1 MTPEELEAAKRDA
14 EKLRAAVS
22 GLEAG
27 LAKQHMEAS
36 LASLERIISK
46 AESGEGPYTLQ
57 IVCPGRTFTVHLP
70 ATATVGQ
77 LREAVLRESGVAH
90 THSALT
96 AAGVGDLNEAP
107 ADKPLASSQ
116 LPREAELTLS
126 LKQAPAVVNA
136 RAGVTA
142 TSAAAALAQARR
154 AGVSAG
160 SSFES
165 LALAL
170 HCFMLQSGFVCTG
183 TDEGAAVSGFAPPVR
198 DVPEGQVVPKDWNS
212 VAGAIRYCDTPFP
225 NINFMR
231 DIMCSTCSHSGC

>member
-1 MTPEELEAAKRDA
+1 MTPEELDAAKRDA

-22 GLEAG
+22 ALGDG

-36 LASLERIISK
+36 LASLEKIISK
-46 AESGEGPYTLQ
+46 AESGEAPYTLQ
-57 IVCPGRTFTVHLP
+57 VVCPGRTFTVHLP
-70 ATATVGQ
+70 HTATVGQ
-77 LREAVLRESGVAH
+77 LREAVLSESGVAA

-96 AAGVGDLNEAP
+96 AASVSDLNELP
-107 ADKPLASSQ
+107 ADTPLASTELS
-116 LPREAELTLS
+116 RDAEVTLS
-126 LKQAPAVVNA
+126 LKPGPAVVNT

-154 AGVSAG
+154 AGVSTR

-198 DVPEGQVVPKDWNS
+198 DVPEGLVVPKDWNS
-212 VAGAIRYCDTPFP
+212 VTGAIRYCSASY
-225 NINFMR
+225 I
-231 DIMCSTCSHSGC
+231 